1 MKLKLAQRSESRMRI
16 ALCGPSGSGK
26 TYSALE
32 HAFGL
37 TRNKNIAVVDTESG
51 SASLYS
57 HLGEYWTINL
67 AAPYTPERYMEA
79 MQACIDHGADVIILD
94 SLSHEWDGSGGILE
108 SHGSMPGNSFANW
121 STFTPRHNRLVEFIH
136 QLPVHCIATIR
147 TKQDYVLNQQNGTS
161 IPQKVGLK
169 PIQRDGIDYEF
180 TVVFDLD
187 HTHVAR
193 TSKGRTGLFHQKV
206 ERVGRNTGRAML
218 EWCEG
223 SHPETP
229 ADVMFELSKTYVSNG
244 SPF

>member
-32 HAFGL
+32 LAFGL

-147 TKQDYVLNQQNGTS
+147 TKQDYVLNQQNGKS

-169 PIQRDGIDYEF
+169 PIQRDGID
-180 TVVFDLD
+180 
-187 HTHVAR
+187 
-193 TSKGRTGLFHQKV
+193 TSL
-206 ERVGRNTGRAML
+206 L
-218 EWCEG
+218 
-223 SHPETP
+223 
-229 ADVMFELSKTYVSNG
+229 
-244 SPF
+244 